1 MNLII
6 FLYFNWTANMSDIC
20 LKYSHAQ
27 EVLNNYLSFSLDK
40 LYSERQQVLQVKT
53 TARKLE
59 VED

>member
-1 MNLII
+1 
-6 FLYFNWTANMSDIC
+6 MSDIC

-40 LYSERQQVLQVKT
+40 LYSERQQVLQVKM